1 MTSFVKNEKLRLI
14 GNLLRSKFNGAKASD
29 MYLIYWND
37 YLTIDKMAEDYGVNP
52 VQLEVIINE
61 GRKQFNQKKGRL

>member
-14 GNLLRSKFNGAKASD
+14 GNLLRSKFNGATVSD
-29 MYLIYWND
+29 MYIIYWND